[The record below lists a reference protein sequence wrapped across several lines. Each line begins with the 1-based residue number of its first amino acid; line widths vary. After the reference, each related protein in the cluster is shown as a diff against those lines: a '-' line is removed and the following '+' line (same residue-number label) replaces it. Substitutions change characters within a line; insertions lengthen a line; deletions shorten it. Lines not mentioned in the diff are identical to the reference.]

1 MDFQAPLVEDG
12 GQDVNRKI
20 RVFVVDDAE
29 IHLEGMRQLLQR
41 EEDMELVGVAK
52 SGESALPLIHQ
63 LCPDVLVLD
72 MNLGRGMSG
81 VDVAKALREVHD
93 RPRILALSE
102 YHSRTYIFGV
112 LDHGADGYL
121 LKSEPLAQIA
131 AGIRGVYNK
140 EEWWFSREVI
150 ARIRK
155 RNKSEEDKQDKLS
168 PRERE
173 IMQLFG
179 WGMSDEKIANR
190 LGLAQSTIHNHRENI
205 YKKVGLK
212 NMGEAA
218 AWAWSHGYMDE
229 TDGEAGER
237 TSNS

>member
-1 MDFQAPLVEDG
+1 
-12 GQDVNRKI
+12 VNNKI

-29 IHLEGMRQLLQR
+29 IHLEGMRQLVQR
-41 EEDMELVGVAK
+41 EDDMELAGIAK
-52 SGESALPLIHQ
+52 NGESALPLIHQ
-63 LCPDVLVLD
+63 LRPDVLVLD

-81 VDVAKALREVHD
+81 VDVAKALRQTPD

-112 LDHGADGYL
+112 LDEGADGYL

-150 ARIRK
+150 ARISK
-155 RNKSEEDKQDKLS
+155 RSQGEDDKTDKLS

-173 IMQLFG
+173 IMKLFG
-179 WGMSDEKIANR
+179 WGMSDEKVANR
-190 LGLAQSTIHNHRENI
+190 LRLAQSTVHNHRESI
-205 YKKVGLK
+205 YRKLGLK

-229 TDGEAGER
+229 NGTNGDPGES
-237 TSNS
+237 T

>member
-1 MDFQAPLVEDG
+1 LDFQVSLAEEKGL
-12 GQDVNRKI
+12 NTKI
-20 RVFVVDDAE
+20 KVFVVDDAE
-29 IHLEGMRQLLQR
+29 IHLEGMRQLIQR

-52 SGESALPLIHQ
+52 NGESALPLIHE
-63 LCPDVLVLD
+63 LRPDVLVLD

-81 VDVAKALREVHD
+81 VDVAKALRQVPG

-112 LDHGADGYL
+112 LDQGANGYL
-121 LKSEPLAQIA
+121 LKSESLAQIA

-150 ARIRK
+150 ARISKRK
-155 RNKSEEDKQDKLS
+155 QGEDDKRDNLS

-179 WGMSDEKIANR
+179 WGMSDEKIADR
-190 LGLAQSTIHNHRENI
+190 LNLAQSTVHNHREKI
-205 YKKVGLK
+205 YRKLGLK

-229 TDGEAGER
+229 NGDMEEH
-237 TSNS
+237 TSSEC